1 MAYPLDKRPSV
12 AVGVSSANAPSS
24 SASRDVHQRNSSLA
38 PSPPASSSSSSA
50 SSTHAPPSVNPSSS
64 EFLRNLVEVKAFS
77 TSKNPRVRRHASL
90 DIGVAQYRARQSIA
104 AGMEHDLSPHS
115 SLSPASSTGFD
126 EKSRLY
132 SFAHDAS
139 DSPLYSPFPYPRRA
153 AWWKKRSNVSAALS
167 AAVTL
172 FFLGGLVGLTLL
184 EGRGKATW
192 WGVKEVLEDLGVA
205 SFQHTACVPLS
216 LSGPC
221 IFSEHPLT
229 RLSLPR
235 NRCENPYAEF
245 GRIHVDKK
253 VPENNRWLPYDPSC
267 APPAYMA
274 ALRAS
279 RNVTASVDKEPE
291 ELELPLRGRRAAV
304 VQGAPLEWLHGKTVL
319 LFGDHIERNHNK
331 DFCRFAGGKFATIG
345 RDHPLS
351 PPRFVNGIDEKFLP
365 GANQENFDGTRPSV
379 CYFDDLDFMVV
390 SVFHFGLANRVEFE
404 HESLLHDPHFYPPG
418 ASFLSLRL
426 PLTARAH
433 LADSPLSLLPL
444 AVAVDDRLSHIVMPL
459 LDSLKRT
466 KPDLI
471 EFSSGFW
478 DLRHFAALD
487 ELSGADPHDELSPE
501 RLSWYSTRLTR
512 ALADLG
518 SAFPDT
524 PLLWRT
530 LHQTPDFKQ
539 TSPARVAA
547 LDQISRKVAHALNE
561 AAHRAEAEEN
571 LEHVFHF
578 TVREHERNHPV
589 AAPQVHMSKPSP
601 RARERADRARPNRRL
616 GKARF
621 LNRVKERIGSKERVK
636 EVQLSSDETS
646 LRGRVRVDEWG
657 ALMRGQEHTMEKI
670 NTPPLPGG
678 YLWGDIMLFEC
689 VSLPRPPSPLFVVRL
704 ALERALEPALDSAFP
719 SRSTDSLSPSLSQ
732 TSPRPPRLSAHLLLH
747 PHPAPLPWLSSRRQ
761 RRPCTLPSSL
771 LSALVTAIHLCVTPS
786 SPVPPHTPPCHVT
799 RRHL

>member
-1 MAYPLDKRPSV
+1 MAYPLDSKRSSV
-12 AVGVSSANAPSS
+12 AFGVSSAND

-38 PSPPASSSSSSA
+38 PSPSPPATSSA
-50 SSTHAPPSVNPSSS
+50 SSTNAPPSANPSSS

-77 TSKNPRVRRHASL
+77 TSKHPRVRRHASL
-90 DIGVAQYRARQSIA
+90 DIGVAQYRARQSYA
-104 AGMEHDLSPHS
+104 AGMDDLSPRS
-115 SLSPASSTGFD
+115 NLSPASSTGFD
-126 EKSRLY
+126 EKARLY

-205 SFQHTACVPLS
+205 SFEHTA
-216 LSGPC
+216 
-221 IFSEHPLT
+221 
-229 RLSLPR
+229 
-235 NRCENPYAEF
+235 CENPYAEF

-253 VPENNRWLPYDPSC
+253 VPEHNRWIPYDPSC

-279 RNVTASVDKEPE
+279 RNVNATVDDEPE
-291 ELELPLRGRRAAV
+291 ELELPLRGRRASRNPA
-304 VQGAPLEWLHGKTVL
+304 APLAWMHGKTVL
-319 LFGDHIERNHNK
+319 LFGDHVERNHNK

-379 CYFDDLDFMVV
+379 CYFEDLDFMVV
-390 SVFHFGLANRVEFE
+390 TVFHFGLANRVEFE
-404 HESLLHDPHFYPPG
+404 HESLLQDPHFYPP
-418 ASFLSLRL
+418 
-426 PLTARAH
+426 
-433 LADSPLSLLPL
+433 
-444 AVAVDDRLSHIVMPL
+444 VAVDDRLSHIVMPL

-471 EFSSGFW
+471 EVSSGFW

-487 ELSGADPHDELSPE
+487 ELSGTDPHDELSPE

-547 LDQISRKVAHALNE
+547 LDQISRKVAAALNE
-561 AAHRAEAEEN
+561 AAHRAEAEEQ

-578 TVREHERNHPV
+578 AVRDHEHRAQ
-589 AAPQVHMSKPSP
+589 AAVQQVHMHKPSP
-601 RARERADRARPNRRL
+601 RERAAADRVRPAPVRPNRRL

-636 EVQLSSDETS
+636 EVQLSTDETS

-678 YLWGDIMLFEC
+678 YLWGDIMLFELRR
-689 VSLPRPPSPLFVVRL
+689 VIADTEHASSTLILRHF
-704 ALERALEPALDSAFP
+704 
-719 SRSTDSLSPSLSQ
+719 RS
-732 TSPRPPRLSAHLLLH
+732 
-747 PHPAPLPWLSSRRQ
+747 
-761 RRPCTLPSSL
+761 
-771 LSALVTAIHLCVTPS
+771 
-786 SPVPPHTPPCHVT
+786 
-799 RRHL
+799 